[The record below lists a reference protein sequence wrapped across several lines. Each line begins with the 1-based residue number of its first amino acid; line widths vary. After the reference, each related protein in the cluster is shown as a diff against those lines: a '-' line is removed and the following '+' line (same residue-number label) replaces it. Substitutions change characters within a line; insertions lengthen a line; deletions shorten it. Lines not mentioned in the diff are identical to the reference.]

1 MLTLNLIVI
10 VIILIADMDVFE
22 TPEENTYE
30 QIS

>member
-1 MLTLNLIVI
+1 MLTLNLIE